1 LLRSLA
7 SPKQSLATTMLHYLS
22 RCV

>member
-1 LLRSLA
+1 VLRPVA
-7 SPKQSLATTMLHYLS
+7 PTERRVTTIMLHYLS

>member
-1 LLRSLA
+1 VLRPVAPS
-7 SPKQSLATTMLHYLS
+7 QRGVTTTMLHYLS